1 MDVVED
7 IFANQDTVPPDDYK
21 RYFKPYLSRNTLTQ
35 STAAQG

>member
-35 STAAQG
+35 SAAAQG